1 MTYRDAIVAEIPRLR
16 RFARAISGDVA
27 LADDLVQDCLERALS
42 RIHLFRRPDNL
53 RAWLFTILRNIH
65 LNTIRGQKRRDAL
78 ASQQTA
84 AEYHRSQ
91 PARQLDGAHLRD
103 LERALNRLSH
113 EQKEVILLVGL
124 EELSYRETAA
134 VLDVPIG
141 TVMSRL
147 SRGRERLR
155 TLMEEGD
162 QPILRSVT

>member
-1 MTYRDAIVAEIPRLR
+1 MISRDAIVAEIPRLR
-16 RFARAISGDVA
+16 RFARAISGDAA

-42 RIHLFRRPDNL
+42 RLHLFRRPDNL

-65 LNTIRGQKRRDAL
+65 LNSIRGQKRRDAL
-78 ASQQTA
+78 ALQQHAADSQRTQ
-84 AEYHRSQ
+84 Q
-91 PARQLDGAHLRD
+91 PTQLDDAHLRD
-103 LERALNRLSH
+103 LARALDELSL

-134 VLDVPIG
+134 VLDVPVG

-155 TLMEEGD
+155 ALIEERD

>member
-1 MTYRDAIVAEIPRLR
+1 VISRDAIVAEIPRLR
-16 RFARAISGDVA
+16 RFARAISGDAA

-42 RIHLFRRPDNL
+42 RLHLFRRPDNL

-65 LNTIRGQKRRDAL
+65 LNSIRGQKRRDAL
-78 ASQQTA
+78 ALQQHAADSQRTQ
-84 AEYHRSQ
+84 Q
-91 PARQLDGAHLRD
+91 PTQLDDAHLRD
-103 LERALNRLSH
+103 LARALDELSL

-134 VLDVPIG
+134 VLDVPVG

-155 TLMEEGD
+155 ALIEERD

>member
-1 MTYRDAIVAEIPRLR
+1 MTSRDAIVAEIPRLR
-16 RFARAISGDVA
+16 RFARALSGDAA

-42 RIHLFRRPDNL
+42 RLHLFRRPDNL

-78 ASQQTA
+78 ALQQDA
-84 AEYHRSQ
+84 AEIQRTQS
-91 PARQLDGAHLRD
+91 PSQLDGARLRD
-103 LERALNRLSH
+103 LERALSRLSDEH
-113 EQKEVILLVGL
+113 REVILLVGL

-134 VLDVPIG
+134 VLDVPVG